1 MFAGPNLSPSP
12 RPLDVDRCQFP
23 LRLLVR
29 SGLSGNWWPL
39 RNVEDAV
46 LKTSS
51 QRYVTIAVRMAS
63 IFAVAKSGRAIKSVL
78 RLSSSTSCRSCG
90 RYVTMIS
97 VSILIVTKLMQ
108 T

>member
-1 MFAGPNLSPSP
+1 MFAGTNLSPSP
-12 RPLDVDRCQFP
+12 RLLDVDRCRFP

-39 RNVEDAV
+39 QNVEDAV

-51 QRYVTIAVRMAS
+51 QHYVTIAARVAS
-63 IFAVAKSGRAIKSVL
+63 VFAVAKSGRAITSVL

-90 RYVTMIS
+90 RYVTMMS
-97 VSILIVTKLMQ
+97 VSILIVMKLMQ